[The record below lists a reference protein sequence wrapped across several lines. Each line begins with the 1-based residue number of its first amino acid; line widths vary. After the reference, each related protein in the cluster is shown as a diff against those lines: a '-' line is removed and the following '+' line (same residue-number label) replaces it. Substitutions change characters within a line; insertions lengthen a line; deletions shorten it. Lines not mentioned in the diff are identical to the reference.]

1 MDWAARFVA
10 PVAEC
15 SLGYGVA
22 LRAGI
27 QTDDSVGAESEC
39 QHLGPKPA
47 SGTDVDD
54 PTATVPLKD
63 APDEPDGLGAR
74 ERPAQVLRCPVLYVG
89 REEWG
94 GVPGPVASNAAIGD
108 FAGTPEG
115 RFDLVQVR

>member
-74 ERPAQVLRCPVLYVG
+74 ERPAKCCDVQCSML
-89 REEWG
+89 
-94 GVPGPVASNAAIGD
+94 
-108 FAGTPEG
+108 EG
-115 RFDLVQVR
+115 RSGAAFQGQ